1 MIASKSV
8 RSMSKSVYTQSFGG
22 LFLEIFRLGSEGEME
37 EEALLGATP
46 ASRRFLLT
54 GGPSAFVVSC
64 LLAATQKKARP
75 PSAAPPR

>member
-1 MIASKSV
+1 M

-54 GGPSAFVVSC
+54 NPYNHISAIQ
-64 LLAATQKKARP
+64 LG
-75 PSAAPPR
+75 